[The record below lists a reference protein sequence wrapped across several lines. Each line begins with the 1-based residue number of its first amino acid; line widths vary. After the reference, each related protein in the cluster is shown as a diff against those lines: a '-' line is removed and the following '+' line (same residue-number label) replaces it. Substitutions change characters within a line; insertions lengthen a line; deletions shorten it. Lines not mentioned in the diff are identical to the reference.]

1 MLHHVRQH
9 LQCVVGEHLEPPG
22 DRQLD
27 QADGCRLEKKVV
39 SALPA
44 DQELGPRAPRQEE
57 VSALALTVMSPR
69 LSASAREVVVPP
81 FGKP

>member
-1 MLHHVRQH
+1 M
-9 LQCVVGEHLEPPG
+9 
-22 DRQLD
+22 
-27 QADGCRLEKKVV
+27 V

-69 LSASAREVVVPP
+69 LSASAREVVVLP